1 MFLLG
6 AVNTLSK
13 RRGAAFADGWGG
25 ERDATRVTRER
36 DARGTP
42 RSLSRARVMSPRD
55 GMARARRGSFRR
67 VRAVLL
73 TLVAA
78 IALGRARAEDDE
90 TVAMGEDGVSVREAA
105 LGGNPTSRW
114 GANRGIASLNA
125 KRIHYR
131 PSQEEAALGRG
142 RRSEVGG
149 GNGGAEISSD
159 EFARYLRLHGKTKQ
173 TYCRRREGGVGSVRA
188 CELMLRRA
196 VANFRRNQRIVMRH
210 NADAHNTF
218 KLRMNKFADI
228 DLDDFHAS
236 QYNYKARPLST
247 FHFHHQRM
255 KRLTLKAANGMLGRS
270 DATKMAFP
278 KNFNWKDVPNVMGRV
293 HNQRQDCA
301 SCWAYVTT
309 DILESLR
316 VIKNFSRVHEELAV
330 DELINCD
337 TYDSG
342 CATGNMFT
350 AFEWIETEGGIT
362 TNHHFGSLLDGLSG
376 KPKSWFANTLKTRG
390 DEKDEADAYGVKP
403 EAHFEATPHL
413 EPGVTLNA
421 VQDQMCSA
429 VTRNSWPRV
438 AQVYGY
444 CELSLAGGEKELM
457 HALSKSPVAIGLN
470 ANKKFQLYDSGI
482 LRMSDCPP
490 APHTSDTMY
499 TSINHAALLTGWGE
513 ETMPNGEVVKYW
525 VVKNSFGEDWGED
538 GYFRLERGPVTSEGL
553 GTCGMYFES
562 VYPIVDED
570 EGSSRRCIPGAMYR
584 TDYYRAMFGLTAQEG
599 RKRTNFFSSDRETSD
614 ATRVGIV
621 IVCGTVIM
629 LAVSKRLKKMMRE
642 VWSRTESDT
651 PLLNAQNN

>member
-1 MFLLG
+1 MAPHG
-6 AVNTLSK
+6 
-13 RRGAAFADGWGG
+13 
-25 ERDATRVTRER
+25 
-36 DARGTP
+36 
-42 RSLSRARVMSPRD
+42 

-78 IALGRARAEDDE
+78 IALGRARAEDHE
-90 TVAMGEDGVSVREAA
+90 TVAMNEDGVAAREAA
-105 LGGNPTSRW
+105 LGGDPSSRW
-114 GANRGIASLNA
+114 GSDRGIASLNA

-131 PSQEEAALGRG
+131 PPQEEAALGRV
-142 RRSEVGG
+142 RSSEIEEV
-149 GNGGAEISSD
+149 NGDAEISSD
-159 EFARYLRLHGKTKQ
+159 EFDRYLRLHGKTKQ
-173 TYCRRREGGVGSVRA
+173 TYCRRRKENVGSVRV
-188 CELMLRRA
+188 CEMLLRRA
-196 VANFRRNQRIVMRH
+196 MLNFRRNQRIVMRH
-210 NADAHNTF
+210 NADAGTTF
-218 KLRMNKFADI
+218 KLRANKFADI

-247 FHFHHQRM
+247 FHFRHQRM
-255 KRLTLKAANGMLGRS
+255 KRLTLSAANGMLGRS
-270 DATKMAFP
+270 GATKMAFP
-278 KNFNWKDVPNVMGRV
+278 KSFNWKDVPNVMGRV

-316 VIKNFSRVHEELAV
+316 VIKNFTRVHEELAV

-342 CATGNMFT
+342 CSTGNMFT

-362 TNHHFGSLLDGLSG
+362 TNHHFSSLLDGLSG
-376 KPKSWFANTLKTRG
+376 KPKSWFANTFKTSG
-390 DEKDEADAYGVKP
+390 DKTDEPNEYGVKP
-403 EAHFEATPHL
+403 EAHFEVNPHL
-413 EPGVTLNA
+413 KPGVTLTA

-429 VTRNSWPRV
+429 VTRKSWPRV

-525 VVKNSFGEDWGED
+525 VVKNSFGDDWGED

-570 EGSSRRCIPGAMYR
+570 EGSSRRCIPGATYR
-584 TDYYRAMFGLTAQEG
+584 TDYYRALFGLTAQEG
-599 RKRTNFFSSDRETSD
+599 RKRTNFFSSDRETFD
-614 ATRVGIV
+614 AARMGIV
-621 IVCGTVIM
+621 LVCGTLIT
-629 LAVSKRLKKMMRE
+629 LAVSKRLKKMMRD
-642 VWSRTESDT
+642 VRSRTESHA
-651 PLLNAQNN
+651 PLLNAQHN